1 MNGRAEPFGR
11 AEDRA
16 IWMLAVGQF
25 IAYAA
30 LFYSFPALLVAAE
43 AGTGW
48 SKSALALGPTVALA
62 VAALVSPLA
71 GRLVDRGWGGEML
84 TGAPILGGLGLVA
97 ASLAG
102 GQAAWLAGWAVAGVA
117 QGAGFYDGCFA
128 FLTRRL
134 GPRARAAIIRVTL
147 VAGFS
152 GSFTYPAGAWA
163 GEVFGW
169 RMALALFAA
178 LSAILGAAANGYGV
192 NLLRRGE
199 RAGGRAYA
207 DPPGVLRRAMRQRV
221 FWLIAAIFALVYLAH
236 GIIITFAVP
245 LFQGR
250 GASHAAAVWAAAL
263 IGAAQVAGRFLFMG
277 WGRRFTLV
285 GMVRSILVAMA
296 GAALVLWMAGA
307 APGLIFLTA
316 VMQGAAIG
324 IISILRPI
332 LIADLLGSEGF
343 GVISGALAIGV
354 LAGAAVAP
362 WIGALIL
369 DGAGVTVTIGV
380 VLVMALLAAV
390 LALFV
395 RRG

>member
-1 MNGRAEPFGR
+1 MSEAATSVGRE
-11 AEDRA
+11 EDRA
-16 IWMLAVGQF
+16 VWLLALGQF

-30 LFYSFPALLVAAE
+30 LLYSFPALQVAAE

-62 VAALVSPLA
+62 VAAVVSPLC

-84 TGAPILGGLGLVA
+84 AAAPVLGGLGLLGA
-97 ASLAG
+97 ALAG
-102 GQAAWLAGWAVAGVA
+102 GPAGWLAGWALAGVA

-134 GPRARAAIIRVTL
+134 GPRARAAIIRITL

-163 GEVFGW
+163 GEAFGW
-169 RMALALFAA
+169 RVALVLFAA
-178 LSAILGAAANGYGV
+178 LSAVAGAGVNGYGAA
-192 NLLRRGE
+192 LLRRGE
-199 RAGGRAYA
+199 RAGVRAYA
-207 DPPGVLRRAMRQRV
+207 DPPDVLKRAMRQRV
-221 FWLIAAIFALVYLAH
+221 FWLIGLIFALVYIAH
-236 GIIITFAVP
+236 GIVITFAIP
-245 LFQGR
+245 LFQGQ

-263 IGAAQVAGRFLFMG
+263 VGAAQVAGRVLFLG
-277 WGRRFTLV
+277 WGRHFTLV
-285 GMVRSILVAMA
+285 GMFRSILLTMV
-296 GAALVLWMAGA
+296 GAALVLWLAGA

-316 VMQGAAIG
+316 LMQGAAIG

-332 LIADLLGSEGF
+332 LIAEVLGSEGF
-343 GVISGALAIGV
+343 GMISGALAIGV

-362 WIGALIL
+362 WVGAVIL
-369 DGAGVTVTIGV
+369 DGAGETATIGAV
-380 VLVMALLAAV
+380 FAMALMAAGLAV
-390 LALFV
+390 FV